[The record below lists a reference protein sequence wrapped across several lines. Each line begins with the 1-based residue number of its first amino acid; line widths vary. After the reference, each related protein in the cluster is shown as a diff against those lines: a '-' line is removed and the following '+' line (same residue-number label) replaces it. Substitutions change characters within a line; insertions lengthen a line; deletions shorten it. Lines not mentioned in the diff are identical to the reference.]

1 MKFDIQEFFKL
12 PMEEKKKY
20 WQEPED
26 LEGYGQVFVVS
37 EDQKLDWGDMFYM
50 VTLPT
55 YLRKPHLFP
64 KLPIPFRSDLSLS
77 LSLSLSHDEKD
88 STSNRNA
95 THTVQ
100 CSLSDMI
107 VKITIIFYLY
117 FYSLFHSIVIF
128 ITKSGSKN

>member
-1 MKFDIQEFFKL
+1 VSNRLLENMKFDIQEFFKL

-77 LSLSLSHDEKD
+77 LSLTMKKIAPRIEMLHIQSSVHSL
-88 STSNRNA
+88 
-95 THTVQ
+95 
-100 CSLSDMI
+100 I
-107 VKITIIFYLY
+107 
-117 FYSLFHSIVIF
+117 
-128 ITKSGSKN
+128 